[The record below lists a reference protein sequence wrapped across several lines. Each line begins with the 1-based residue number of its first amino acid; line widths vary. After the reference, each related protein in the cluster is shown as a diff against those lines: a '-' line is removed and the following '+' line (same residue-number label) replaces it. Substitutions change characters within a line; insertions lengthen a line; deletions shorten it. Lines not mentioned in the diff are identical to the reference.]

1 MMDKT
6 VSCIP
11 VITQANGCEL
21 YQLYLQ
27 INHDL
32 QAE

>member
-1 MMDKT
+1 MLAAA
-6 VSCIP
+6 P

-27 INHDL
+27 INHEL